1 MVRIPHTK
9 QTKKAVGGSAACLMT
24 LGLVFGFATP
34 AHAQQNRFTP
44 YFRNSDVW
52 VGDVHMDML
61 ARDDAS
67 KMVASS
73 RSRGSYCEASQDT
86 NQKYGISPIWARHAA
101 QRFWPLSPSN
111 RLATTPTT
119 LPGDP

>member
-9 QTKKAVGGSAACLMT
+9 QVKKAAGGLAACLMT
-24 LGLVFGFATP
+24 LGMVFGFATP

-52 VGDVHMDML
+52 VGDVHMDVL

-67 KMVASS
+67 KMVATS

-86 NQKYGISPIWARHAA
+86 NQKIRDTSDAGKTCGATV
-101 QRFWPLSPSN
+101 
-111 RLATTPTT
+111 LASQSIKSA
-119 LPGDP
+119 GDYAYYSTR

>member
-24 LGLVFGFATP
+24 LGLVFGSATT
-34 AHAQQNRFTP
+34 AHAQQNGFTP
-44 YFRNSDVW
+44 YFRNSDVR
-52 VGDVHMDML
+52 VGDVHVDVL

-86 NQKYGISPIWARHAA
+86 NRKIRDISDVGKTCGAA
-101 QRFWPLSPSN
+101 V
-111 RLATTPTT
+111 LASQSIKSA
-119 LPGDP
+119 GDYACCATR